1 MFCLQYVIFPGCP
14 CLAACFL
21 RIQKSIF
28 AYISVKQHR
37 NKLTKRGVVGILGG
51 WVLFVF
57 DRCGCT
63 LVLFM
68 LHKSVIK
75 RQVFKRFFT
84 SWAIPQQQ
92 GQGIEGLSEK
102 EVSLL
107 SLRNIGA

>member
-1 MFCLQYVIFPGCP
+1 M
-14 CLAACFL
+14 

-51 WVLFVF
+51 WVLFEF

-107 SLRNIGA
+107 GLRNIGA